1 MAHAES
7 AEWLVIETQYP
18 TEYGCYRG
26 RKWTRLDLIRR
37 SDVSVHGPFSSY
49 EDAVADA
56 QERAQS
62 DCRFEGYDFEELWP
76 EEPPYDSAEAENWDN
91 DEEIRFEVMTRSE
104 HENAKAADR
113 SYAALACGK
122 LNFKAALK
130 RHVLAAQVRSAKRTY
145 YSWRPDPDLDIPAEL
160 EVVEKLSGGDAGAFL
175 ALKSQDQDAVD
186 PAGTAAGKRPA
197 RMMTRRPLS
206 LEIASSCKGLRAPR
220 STTRR
225 RSASTQ
231 PKWFAGAHR
240 LLAAPWYRRARR
252 RPALRPKMLSP
263 RCAARCPRCGRS
275 TTSAETSQ
283 RSACARHSLRRLTSR
298 AS

>member
-1 MAHAES
+1 MADAES

-62 DCRFEGYDFEELWP
+62 ECRFEGHDFEEIWP
-76 EEPPYDSAEAENWDN
+76 GEPPYDSADAENWDN

-145 YSWRPDPDLDIPAEL
+145 YSWSPDPELDIPAEL

-175 ALKSQDQDAVD
+175 ALKSLNMVERLFFSNVSKICKQHQIL
-186 PAGTAAGKRPA
+186 T
-197 RMMTRRPLS
+197 M
-206 LEIASSCKGLRAPR
+206 LEIWFSILGLKLV
-220 STTRR
+220 S
-225 RSASTQ
+225 
-231 PKWFAGAHR
+231 
-240 LLAAPWYRRARR
+240 
-252 RPALRPKMLSP
+252 
-263 RCAARCPRCGRS
+263 
-275 TTSAETSQ
+275 
-283 RSACARHSLRRLTSR
+283 
-298 AS
+298 